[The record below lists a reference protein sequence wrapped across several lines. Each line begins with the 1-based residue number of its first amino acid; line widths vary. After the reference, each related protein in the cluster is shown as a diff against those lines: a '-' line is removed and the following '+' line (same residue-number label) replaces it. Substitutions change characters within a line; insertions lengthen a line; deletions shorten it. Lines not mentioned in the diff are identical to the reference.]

1 MEKHS
6 FIYTERR
13 TFGKFDAN
21 NIIGYLEEE
30 RVPDFLPEGADQ
42 PTLGYKYTGTE
53 KDGGTVMPCTD
64 PTSYPEV
71 TNAIIRSKYSE
82 SDEMAIYPEV
92 TNAIIRSKYSESDE
106 MAIHRHHG
114 NAPEEYSEEWQ
125 EYNEFCESAKALAKN
140 WLGIE

>member
-6 FIYTERR
+6 FIYSERR

-30 RVPDFLPEGADQ
+30 RVPDFLPEGAEQ

-71 TNAIIRSKYSE
+71 TNAIIRSKF
-82 SDEMAIYPEV
+82 
-92 TNAIIRSKYSESDE
+92 SESDE

-114 NAPEEYSEEWQ
+114 NNPEEYAEEWQ
-125 EYNEFCESAKALAKN
+125 EYNDFCESAKALAKD

>member
-6 FIYTERR
+6 FTYTERR

-82 SDEMAIYPEV
+82 SDEMAI
-92 TNAIIRSKYSESDE
+92 
-106 MAIHRHHG
+106 HRHHG

-125 EYNEFCESAKALAKN
+125 EYNEFCESAKALAKD
-140 WLGIE
+140 WLGI

>member
-6 FIYTERR
+6 FTYTERR

-82 SDEMAIYPEV
+82 SDEMAI
-92 TNAIIRSKYSESDE
+92 
-106 MAIHRHHG
+106 HRHHG
-114 NAPEEYSEEWQ
+114 NDPEEYAEEWQ
-125 EYNEFCESAKALAKN
+125 EYNDFCESAKALAKN

>member
-42 PTLGYKYTGTE
+42 PTIGYKYTGTE

-71 TNAIIRSKYSE
+71 TNAIIRSKF
-82 SDEMAIYPEV
+82 
-92 TNAIIRSKYSESDE
+92 SESDE

-114 NAPEEYSEEWQ
+114 NDPEEYAEEWQ
-125 EYNEFCESAKALAKN
+125 EYNDFCESAKALAKD
-140 WLGIE
+140 WLGI

>member
-1 MEKHS
+1 MEKYS
-6 FIYTERR
+6 FTYTERR

-30 RVPDFLPEGADQ
+30 RVPDFLPEGAEK

-82 SDEMAIYPEV
+82 SDEMAI
-92 TNAIIRSKYSESDE
+92 
-106 MAIHRHHG
+106 HRHNG
-114 NAPEEYSEEWQ
+114 NDPEKYAEEWK
-125 EYNEFCESAKALAKN
+125 EYNDFCESAKALAKD
-140 WLGIE
+140 WLGI

>member
-6 FIYTERR
+6 VIYTEPR
-13 TFGKFDAN
+13 TFGKYDAN

-42 PTLGYKYTGTE
+42 PTIGYKYTGTE

-71 TNAIIRSKYSE
+71 TNAIIRSKF
-82 SDEMAIYPEV
+82 
-92 TNAIIRSKYSESDE
+92 SESDE

-114 NAPEEYSEEWQ
+114 NDPEEYAEEWQ
-125 EYNEFCESAKALAKN
+125 EYNEFCESAKALAKD
-140 WLGIE
+140 WLGI

>member
-1 MEKHS
+1 MEKYS
-6 FIYTERR
+6 FTYTERR
-13 TFGKFDAN
+13 TFGKYDPK

-30 RVPDFLPEGADQ
+30 QVPDFLPEGADQ

-82 SDEMAIYPEV
+82 SDEMAI
-92 TNAIIRSKYSESDE
+92 
-106 MAIHRHHG
+106 HRHHG
-114 NAPEEYSEEWQ
+114 NDPEEYAEEWQ
-125 EYNEFCESAKALAKN
+125 EYNDFCESAKALAKN

>member
-1 MEKHS
+1 MKKHS

-21 NIIGYLEEE
+21 SIIGYLEEE
-30 RVPDFLPEGADQ
+30 RVPDFLPEGAEQ

-82 SDEMAIYPEV
+82 SDEMAI
-92 TNAIIRSKYSESDE
+92 
-106 MAIHRHHG
+106 HRHHG
-114 NAPEEYSEEWQ
+114 NNPEEYAEEWQ
-125 EYNEFCESAKALAKN
+125 EYNDFCESAKALAKD

>member
-13 TFGKFDAN
+13 TFGKYDAN

-42 PTLGYKYTGTE
+42 TTLGFKYTGTE

-64 PTSYPEV
+64 PTS
-71 TNAIIRSKYSE
+71 
-82 SDEMAIYPEV
+82 YPEV

-125 EYNEFCESAKALAKN
+125 EYNEFCESAKALAKD
-140 WLGIE
+140 WLGIL

>member
-6 FIYTERR
+6 FIYSERR

-30 RVPDFLPEGADQ
+30 RVPDFLPEGAEQ

-71 TNAIIRSKYSE
+71 TNAIIRSKF
-82 SDEMAIYPEV
+82 
-92 TNAIIRSKYSESDE
+92 SESDE

-114 NAPEEYSEEWQ
+114 NDPEEYAEEWQ
-125 EYNEFCESAKALAKN
+125 EYNDFCESAKALAKN

>member
-13 TFGKFDAN
+13 TFGKYDAN

-42 PTLGYKYTGTE
+42 TTLGFKYTGTE

-71 TNAIIRSKYSE
+71 TNAIIRSKF
-82 SDEMAIYPEV
+82 
-92 TNAIIRSKYSESDE
+92 SESDE

-114 NAPEEYSEEWQ
+114 NDPEEYAEEWQ
-125 EYNEFCESAKALAKN
+125 EYNDFCESAKALAKD
-140 WLGIE
+140 WLGI

>member
-42 PTLGYKYTGTE
+42 PTIGYKYTGTE

-71 TNAIIRSKYSE
+71 TNAIIRSKF
-82 SDEMAIYPEV
+82 
-92 TNAIIRSKYSESDE
+92 SESDE

-114 NAPEEYSEEWQ
+114 NDPEEYAEEWQ
-125 EYNEFCESAKALAKN
+125 EYNEFCESAKALAKD
-140 WLGIE
+140 WLEI

>member
-6 FIYTERR
+6 VIYTRR
-13 TFGKFDAN
+13 LTFAKYDAK

-30 RVPDFLPEGADQ
+30 QVPDFLPEGADQ

-82 SDEMAIYPEV
+82 SDEMAI
-92 TNAIIRSKYSESDE
+92 
-106 MAIHRHHG
+106 HRHHG
-114 NAPEEYSEEWQ
+114 NDPEEYAEEWQ
-125 EYNEFCESAKALAKN
+125 EYNDFCESAKALAKN

>member
-1 MEKHS
+1 MEKYS
-6 FIYTERR
+6 FTYTERR

-30 RVPDFLPEGADQ
+30 RVPDFLPEGAEK

-71 TNAIIRSKYSE
+71 TNAIIRSKF
-82 SDEMAIYPEV
+82 
-92 TNAIIRSKYSESDE
+92 SESDE

-114 NAPEEYSEEWQ
+114 NDPEEYAEEWQ
-125 EYNEFCESAKALAKN
+125 EYNDFCESAKALAKD
-140 WLGIE
+140 WLGI

>member
-6 FIYTERR
+6 FIYSERR

-30 RVPDFLPEGADQ
+30 RVPDFLPEGAEQ

-53 KDGGTVMPCTD
+53 KDGGTVMPCSD

-71 TNAIIRSKYSE
+71 A
-82 SDEMAIYPEV
+82 
-92 TNAIIRSKYSESDE
+92 NAIIRSKYSESDE

-114 NAPEEYSEEWQ
+114 NDPEEYAEEWD
-125 EYNEFCESAKALAKN
+125 EYNQFCESAKALAKN
-140 WLGIE
+140 WLNIE

>member
-1 MEKHS
+1 MEKYS
-6 FIYTERR
+6 FIYTERL

-42 PTLGYKYTGTE
+42 TTLGFKYTGTE
-53 KDGGTVMPCTD
+53 KDGGTVMPCNN
-64 PTSYPEV
+64 PTSYP
-71 TNAIIRSKYSE
+71 
-82 SDEMAIYPEV
+82 DV

-114 NAPEEYSEEWQ
+114 NDPEEYAEEWQ
-125 EYNEFCESAKALAKN
+125 KYNDFCESAKALAKN

>member
-6 FIYTERR
+6 FIYSERR

-30 RVPDFLPEGADQ
+30 RVPDFLPEGAEQ

-71 TNAIIRSKYSE
+71 TNAIIRSKF
-82 SDEMAIYPEV
+82 
-92 TNAIIRSKYSESDE
+92 SESDE

-114 NAPEEYSEEWQ
+114 NNPEEYAEEWR
-125 EYNEFCESAKALAKN
+125 EYNEFCESAKALAKD
-140 WLGIE
+140 WLGI

>member
-6 FIYTERR
+6 FIYSERR

-30 RVPDFLPEGADQ
+30 RVPDFLPEGAEQ

-53 KDGGTVMPCTD
+53 KDGGTVMPCSD

-71 TNAIIRSKYSE
+71 A
-82 SDEMAIYPEV
+82 
-92 TNAIIRSKYSESDE
+92 NAIIRSKYSESDE

-114 NAPEEYSEEWQ
+114 NDPVEYAEEWD
-125 EYNEFCESAKALAKN
+125 EYNAFCESAKVLAKR

>member
-6 FIYTERR
+6 FIYSERR
-13 TFGKFDAN
+13 TFGKFDAD

-82 SDEMAIYPEV
+82 SDEMAI
-92 TNAIIRSKYSESDE
+92 
-106 MAIHRHHG
+106 HRHHG
-114 NAPEEYSEEWQ
+114 NTPEEYSEEWQ
-125 EYNEFCESAKALAKN
+125 EYNEFCESAKALAKD
-140 WLGIE
+140 WLGIK

>member
-6 FIYTERR
+6 FTYTERR
-13 TFGKFDAN
+13 TYGKYDAN
-21 NIIGYLEEE
+21 NIIGYLNEE
-30 RVPDFLPEGADQ
+30 RVPDFLPEGAEQ

-53 KDGGTVMPCTD
+53 KDGGTVMPCSD

-82 SDEMAIYPEV
+82 SDEMAI
-92 TNAIIRSKYSESDE
+92 
-106 MAIHRHHG
+106 HRHYS
-114 NAPEEYSEEWQ
+114 NDPEEYAEEWQ
-125 EYNEFCESAKALAKN
+125 EYNDFCESAKALAKD

>member
-13 TFGKFDAN
+13 TFGKYDAN
-21 NIIGYLEEE
+21 SIIGYLEEE
-30 RVPDFLPEGADQ
+30 RVPDFLPEGAEQ
-42 PTLGYKYTGTE
+42 PTIGYKYTGTE

-71 TNAIIRSKYSE
+71 TNAIIRSKF
-82 SDEMAIYPEV
+82 
-92 TNAIIRSKYSESDE
+92 SESDE

-114 NAPEEYSEEWQ
+114 NDPEEYAEEWQ
-125 EYNEFCESAKALAKN
+125 EYNDFCESAKTLAKD

>member
-1 MEKHS
+1 MEKYS
-6 FIYTERR
+6 FTYTERR

-30 RVPDFLPEGADQ
+30 RVPDFLPEGAEK
-42 PTLGYKYTGTE
+42 PTIGYKYTGTE

-71 TNAIIRSKYSE
+71 TNAIIRSKF
-82 SDEMAIYPEV
+82 
-92 TNAIIRSKYSESDE
+92 SESDE

-114 NAPEEYSEEWQ
+114 NDPEEYAEEWQ
-125 EYNEFCESAKALAKN
+125 EYNDFCESAKTLAKD

>member
-21 NIIGYLEEE
+21 SIIGYLEEE
-30 RVPDFLPEGADQ
+30 RVPDFLPEGAEQ

-71 TNAIIRSKYSE
+71 TNAIIRSKF
-82 SDEMAIYPEV
+82 
-92 TNAIIRSKYSESDE
+92 SESDE

-114 NAPEEYSEEWQ
+114 NNPEEYAEEWQ
-125 EYNEFCESAKALAKN
+125 EYNDFCESAKALAKD
-140 WLGIE
+140 WLGI

>member
-1 MEKHS
+1 MEKYS
-6 FIYTERR
+6 FTYTERR

-82 SDEMAIYPEV
+82 SDEMAI
-92 TNAIIRSKYSESDE
+92 
-106 MAIHRHHG
+106 HRHHG
-114 NAPEEYSEEWQ
+114 NDPEDYAEEWQ
-125 EYNEFCESAKALAKN
+125 EYNDFCESAKALAKN

>member
-21 NIIGYLEEE
+21 SIIGYLEEE
-30 RVPDFLPEGADQ
+30 RVPDFLPEGAEQ

-71 TNAIIRSKYSE
+71 TNAIIRSKF
-82 SDEMAIYPEV
+82 
-92 TNAIIRSKYSESDE
+92 SESDE

-114 NAPEEYSEEWQ
+114 NDPEEYAEEWQ
-125 EYNEFCESAKALAKN
+125 EYNDFCESAKALAKD
-140 WLGIE
+140 WLGI

>member
-6 FIYTERR
+6 FIYSERR

-30 RVPDFLPEGADQ
+30 RVPDFLPEGAEQ

-82 SDEMAIYPEV
+82 SDEMAI
-92 TNAIIRSKYSESDE
+92 
-106 MAIHRHHG
+106 HRHHG
-114 NAPEEYSEEWQ
+114 NNPEEYAEEWQ
-125 EYNEFCESAKALAKN
+125 EYNDFCESAKALAKD